1 VKIAA
6 ARTCLPSR
14 CHAHRI
20 EELPMSDETV
30 PQFPG
35 MVLAGGRSTRM
46 GEDKAAKRLAGKSLA
61 QMAAVRLSGQ
71 ASPVF
76 INSRNAA
83 LAGLGFDLLPDT
95 IEGQEGPLAGIL
107 AGLEHVASSRP
118 EASHLAVVPAD
129 APFFPETLITRLA
142 ATINGPDTLAMA
154 AYCGDP
160 EPAFALWPVSVAP
173 RLRHWL
179 ETGGNRAIRAF
190 ATTCQVRLIDFV
202 DGPSHTFFNVNRP
215 RDFERA
221 RDLMGLGKAPKILGI
236 SGWKNSGKTGLTVRL
251 VEELTA
257 RGYRVSTIKHAH
269 HDFDI
274 DKVGADS
281 FRHRQAG
288 AHEVTIVSG
297 TRYAIMHELRGNPEP
312 AFEEVLSRLAP
323 CDIVV
328 IEGYKREPVPKI
340 EARRLEAKSRV
351 PLAPEDPHIVAI
363 AADHVVEDAGL
374 PVFDLDD
381 TMALADFAERLL
393 GFGEVHQ

>member
-1 VKIAA
+1 MAI
-6 ARTCLPSR
+6 
-14 CHAHRI
+14 
-20 EELPMSDETV
+20 MSS
-30 PQFPG
+30 PIPG
-35 MVLAGGRSTRM
+35 LILAGGRSTRM
-46 GEDKAAKRLAGKSLA
+46 GEDKTAKRLAGKPLA
-61 QMAAVRLSGQ
+61 QIAAVRLSAQ
-71 ASPVF
+71 AAPVF
-76 INSRNAA
+76 INTRNPQ
-83 LAGLGFDLLPDT
+83 LSGLGFDTLADT
-95 IEGQEGPLAGIL
+95 LDGHEGPLAGIL
-107 AGLEHVASSRP
+107 AGLDHAAATLPGATHV
-118 EASHLAVVPAD
+118 AVVPAD
-129 APFFPETLITRLA
+129 APFFPETLVARLA
-142 ATINGPDTLAMA
+142 DAIESAETIAMA
-154 AYCGDP
+154 AYCGNP
-160 EPAFALWPVSVAP
+160 EPAFALWPVA
-173 RLRHWL
+173 LRGKLHHWL
-179 ETGGNRAIRAF
+179 ETGESRAIRAF
-190 ATTCQVRLIDFV
+190 AATCDVRLVDFV
-202 DGPSHTFFNVNRP
+202 DGPPHSFFNVNRP
-215 RDFERA
+215 ADFERA

-312 AFEEVLSRLAP
+312 TFEEVLSRLAP

-363 AADHVVEDAGL
+363 AADHAVTDTAL

-393 GFGEVHQ
+393 GFG